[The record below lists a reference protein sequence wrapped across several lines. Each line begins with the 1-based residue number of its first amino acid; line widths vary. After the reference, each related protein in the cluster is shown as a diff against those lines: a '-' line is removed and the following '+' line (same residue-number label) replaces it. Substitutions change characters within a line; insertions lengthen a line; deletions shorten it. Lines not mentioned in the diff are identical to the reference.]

1 MTDGNFDVGDD
12 GLPRRKPGTKTKA
25 VASDDKGK
33 DVTES
38 VTGPKGGSAKAKQR
52 TTRKSSA
59 TPLVLHEAAL
69 PGGGSIALTNPRE
82 KAFFDE
88 KRKVYAKEY
97 PLTKPNDLSRLG
109 QLLTLELVAH
119 RMTQRM
125 MGQVM
130 LFDQNGSPTGAFE
143 AVSDDE
149 IVSITDRLPKVQK
162 EIRDLEKALRIDK
175 QAREGEGTHDIRN
188 YFETLKRAAFD
199 YEVHLSDRYKA
210 YDEVVN
216 ELRWKIRILRNA
228 DQEDKDYHQISE
240 ASIIKYI
247 EDELLRLEELD
258 IKFAADKQALWVGKL

>member
-1 MTDGNFDVGDD
+1 MTNNFDVGAD
-12 GLPRRKPGTKTKA
+12 GLPRRRTKSEKA
-25 VASDDKGK
+25 ALAMDAADVE
-33 DVTES
+33 VTEG
-38 VTGPKGGSAKAKQR
+38 VTGPEGAAPAAKQR
-52 TTRKSSA
+52 KTRKSSA
-59 TPLVLHEAAL
+59 TPLLLHEAAL

-82 KAFFDE
+82 KVFFDE
-88 KRKVYAKEY
+88 KRKMYSKEY

-130 LFDQNGSPTGAFE
+130 LFDSAGAPTGRFE
-143 AVSDDE
+143 AVAEEE
-149 IVSITDRLPKVQK
+149 ITSITDRLPKIQK
-162 EIRDLEKALRIDK
+162 EIRDLEKALRTDK
-175 QAREGEGTHDIRN
+175 QAREGEGTHDIRS

-228 DQEDKDYHQISE
+228 DQEDRDYHHISE
-240 ASIIKYI
+240 ESIIKYI
-247 EDELLRLEELD
+247 EDELLRLELLD
-258 IKFAADKQALWVGKL
+258 IEFAADKQSLWVGKL